1 MNQREFIE
9 HALLGDKAA
18 IDFVVKLFNISQIF
32 DDLIDK
38 DKPVSDEDI
47 FRSYW
52 LCLIELPKNPFYMR
66 HAATLIPM
74 MQIFL
79 VDYRDSVILERERAL
94 TENEHGKNI
103 AFVLRDSIG
112 SIITHCAYLIGG
124 YEHMAN
130 ISVQVREVIFDES
143 LEAYKEGLLCQEVI
157 PPKS

>member
-38 DKPVSDEDI
+38 DKPVSDEAI
-47 FRSYW
+47 FHSYW
-52 LCLIELPKNPFYMR
+52 VCLVELPKNPFYIR

-79 VDYRDSVILERERAL
+79 VDYRDSVILERKQAL
-94 TENEHGKNI
+94 IENEHGQNI

-112 SIITHCAYLIGG
+112 SIITHCAYLLGG
-124 YEHMAN
+124 YEHMTS

-143 LEAYKEGLLCQEVI
+143 LEAYKEGLLCQEVT

>member
-9 HALLGDKAA
+9 HALLGDKTA

-38 DKPVSDEDI
+38 DKSVSDEDI

-52 LCLIELPKNPFYMR
+52 VCLVELPKNPFYVR

-94 TENEHGKNI
+94 KENEHGKNI

-143 LEAYKEGLLCQEVI
+143 LEAYKEGLLCQEVT